1 MINAQYMFS
10 EFTGILEADQAEH
23 ADQEILQ
30 YWYFLAENHSLN
42 NAKFC
47 DFNLDLFFY

>member
-1 MINAQYMFS
+1 MINADYMFS
-10 EFTGILEADQAEH
+10 EFVRALEADQADL
-23 ADQEILQ
+23 ADQQIPR

-47 DFNLDLFFY
+47 EFNLDLFFY